1 MLDLHRLRVL
11 RAVAAAGS
19 VNRAAAGLGYSPSAI
34 SQHLSALQRETGL
47 GLVERHGR
55 GIALTSAGRTLA
67 EEAGRVLASMGDVES
82 LVAQL
87 RAGHTGQLSI
97 GYFGSAGTALIPAVV
112 GTLVEEYPDLRLALR
127 LNDVGHAGSALMDV
141 DVDVVIGDAPG
152 HVRAGYRL
160 RHLRDDPYVAVLP
173 AGHEAAGEA
182 ALPLG
187 RLAGE
192 RWVDSDPHEGFCRQ
206 VMLDACA
213 EAGFVPRFRVEAPEY
228 ATALAFVAAG
238 VGVTVLPSLGVGALP
253 AGVVT
258 VPLVTPTP
266 MRRIRVA
273 VRPSMEGHPAARRA
287 VELLRA
293 QAAAFSRD
301 ERPSNVAAVTSA

>member
-34 SQHLSALQRETGL
+34 SQHLTALQRETGL
-47 GLVERHGR
+47 VLVERQGR

-67 EEAGRVLASMGDVES
+67 DEAGRVLASMGDIDS

-87 RAGHTGQLSI
+87 RSGRTGALSI

-112 GTLVEEYPDLRLALR
+112 GTLVEEYPDLRIDLR
-127 LNDVGHAGSALMDV
+127 LNDVDRTGSVPTDV
-141 DVDVVIGDAPG
+141 DVDVVIGGAPA
-152 HVRAGYRL
+152 HARAGYRL

-173 AGHEAAGEA
+173 AGHEAAGGPV
-182 ALPLG
+182 LPLAS
-187 RLAGE
+187 LAAE
-192 RWVDSDPHEGFCRQ
+192 RWVDSDPHEGYCRQ
-206 VMLDACA
+206 VLLDACA

-228 ATALAFVAAG
+228 ATAIAFVAAG
-238 VGVTVLPSLGVGALP
+238 VGVTVLPALGVGVLP

-258 VPLVTPTP
+258 VPLVAPTP
-266 MRRIRVA
+266 VRRVRVA
-273 VRPSMEGHPAARRA
+273 VRQSMEEHPAARRT
-287 VELLRA
+287 VELLHAR
-293 QAAAFSRD
+293 AAAISHG
-301 ERPSNVAAVTSA
+301 ERLRNVAAVTSG